1 MEPQRKRVRV
11 EKIQRMRAQNNYS
24 SSNLHRTNRILKV
37 QGKFKFILN
46 MEDTGKHCPSCSQI
60 SATKLHRQLRWLS
73 FTSPEDN
80 KGIELRA
87 KC

>member
-1 MEPQRKRVRV
+1 M
-11 EKIQRMRAQNNYS
+11 
-24 SSNLHRTNRILKV
+24 

-46 MEDTGKHCPSCSQI
+46 MEDTGKHCSSCSQI
-60 SATKLHRQLRWLS
+60 SAIELHRQLRWLS

-80 KGIELRA
+80 EGIELKA